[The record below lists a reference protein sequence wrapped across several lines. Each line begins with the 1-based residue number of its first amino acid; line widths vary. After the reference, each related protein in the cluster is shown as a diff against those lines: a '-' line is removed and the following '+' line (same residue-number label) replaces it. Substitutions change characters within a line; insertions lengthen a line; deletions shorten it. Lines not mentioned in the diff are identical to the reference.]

1 MGGSLCCC
9 GEREENY
16 LDQLE
21 FTHRFRSD
29 MCSDP
34 SLPPEGQRRRGFFYR
49 QNWRFPSLDSW
60 DLIQAAHSTHSAIQ
74 LYCTYSGIS
83 HLIRKNLSVEKVAR
97 DPLLRRLLRNTR
109 DDSDTRQLKAEE
121 QAEEKGFKP
130 VAAELPGTESSEQ
143 VIAVFE
149 QLKKRP
155 VHTGHSMV
163 CGSQCFPFCLQRDS
177 ALGASGSMEDPV
189 EEFIYESDE
198 DAPRPLKIPTSP
210 LLAPAEKVEKNTE
223 EAETKPSELKD
234 EAAEEPELTC
244 CGLCT
249 YAGNP

>member
-1 MGGSLCCC
+1 
-9 GEREENY
+9 
-16 LDQLE
+16 
-21 FTHRFRSD
+21 

-74 LYCTYSGIS
+74 LY
-83 HLIRKNLSVEKVAR
+83 LAR
-97 DPLLRRLLRNTR
+97 DPLLRRLRRNTR

-149 QLKKRP
+149 
-155 VHTGHSMV
+155 
-163 CGSQCFPFCLQRDS
+163 RDS

-198 DAPRPLKIPTSP
+198 DAPRPSKIPTSP
-210 LLAPAEKVEKNTE
+210 LPAPAEKVEKNTE
-223 EAETKPSELKD
+223 EAEIKPSELKD

>member
-149 QLKKRP
+149 
-155 VHTGHSMV
+155 
-163 CGSQCFPFCLQRDS
+163 RDS

>member
-74 LYCTYSGIS
+74 LYC
-83 HLIRKNLSVEKVAR
+83 
-97 DPLLRRLLRNTR
+97 
-109 DDSDTRQLKAEE
+109 
-121 QAEEKGFKP
+121 FKP

-223 EAETKPSELKD
+223 EAETFFQKGRHPVDFPRPLSLWCVRVLE
-234 EAAEEPELTC
+234 
-244 CGLCT
+244 
-249 YAGNP
+249 NPLPLYFDFPGCI

>member
-1 MGGSLCCC
+1 ML
-9 GEREENY
+9 
-16 LDQLE
+16 
-21 FTHRFRSD
+21 RF
-29 MCSDP
+29 
-34 SLPPEGQRRRGFFYR
+34 L
-49 QNWRFPSLDSW
+49 
-60 DLIQAAHSTHSAIQ
+60 
-74 LYCTYSGIS
+74 
-83 HLIRKNLSVEKVAR
+83 
-97 DPLLRRLLRNTR
+97 
-109 DDSDTRQLKAEE
+109 
-121 QAEEKGFKP
+121 GFKP
-130 VAAELPGTESSEQ
+130 VAAELPGAESSEQ

-177 ALGASGSMEDPV
+177 ALGASVMMTSPIPEVAHHTGIGGPGARRTRFKPVAAELPGTESSEQVIAVFERDSALGASGSMEDPV

-198 DAPRPLKIPTSP
+198 DAPRPSKIPTSP
-210 LLAPAEKVEKNTE
+210 LPAPAEKVEKNTE
-223 EAETKPSELKD
+223 EAEIKPSELKD